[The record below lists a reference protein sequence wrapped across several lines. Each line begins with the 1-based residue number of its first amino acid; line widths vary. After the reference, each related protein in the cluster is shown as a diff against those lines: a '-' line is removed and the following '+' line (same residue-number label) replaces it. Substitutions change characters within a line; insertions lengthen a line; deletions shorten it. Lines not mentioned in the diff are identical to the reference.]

1 VIYPPPQF
9 ADNQLIMAFSP
20 VGAPLERW
28 RRVLN
33 CSTLTGLPTLS
44 GRGRGRVS
52 ANLSGSLDLTGLKSK
67 PSPQMGDRKGAP
79 LQNLVIR
86 NFYIS

>member
-1 VIYPPPQF
+1 MNV
-9 ADNQLIMAFSP
+9 LP
-20 VGAPLERW
+20 VGAPLERGH
-28 RRVLN
+28 RVLN

-52 ANLSGSLDLTGLKSK
+52 ANLSGSLDLTGLKPSP